1 MEAQLPCDTRHDYR
15 EGEMKK
21 VPKTVYNALDEL
33 AEDILNIPISELAKH
48 ANDPRML
55 ALIIG
60 VAFNQGIQLG
70 RNQTH
75 TGYNRMFKG
84 YTEETI
90 KS

>member
-1 MEAQLPCDTRHDYR
+1 
-15 EGEMKK
+15 MKK
-21 VPKTVYNALDEL
+21 VPKTVYNALEEI
-33 AEDILNIPISELAKH
+33 AGDISNVPFDQLVQIA
-48 ANDPRML
+48 ADPKGL

>member
-1 MEAQLPCDTRHDYR
+1 
-15 EGEMKK
+15 MKK
-21 VPKTVYNALDEL
+21 VPKTVYNALEEVAVDVTK
-33 AEDILNIPISELAKH
+33 IPYDQLVQIA
-48 ANDPRML
+48 ADPKGL
-55 ALIIG
+55 ALIIS

-75 TGYNRMFKG
+75 AGYNRMFKG